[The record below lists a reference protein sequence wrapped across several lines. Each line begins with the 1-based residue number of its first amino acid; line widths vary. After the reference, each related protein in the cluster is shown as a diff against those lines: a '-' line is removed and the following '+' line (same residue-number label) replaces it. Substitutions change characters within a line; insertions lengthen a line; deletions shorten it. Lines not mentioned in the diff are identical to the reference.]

1 MQPQNSKNVV
11 DTGLR
16 IFGACMR
23 LFKPTVFILICL
35 ISISSIKASAENTFG
50 QSSIKMHFGPVQK
63 GEQGLPLADHFI
75 EFLSKSEA
83 TIDAAFYEIRD
94 HQIVDA
100 FIAAHRRGVRI
111 RILLDSDHFYLRN
124 HTTLEIDYN
133 DHNPYAKRLLEAG
146 IEVREDEKR
155 SGLMHNKFCVIDQKF
170 IWNGSYNLTTTGT
183 QRNENN
189 ALEFQSIKLSR
200 IFTREFNEMFED
212 RRFGI
217 TSPSTPDEQVID
229 FGGRKIEVYFGPE
242 DNPLEKIVRH
252 VRQARQGVYFMQFAM
267 TANDLGNLLIEQHNA
282 GIKVKG
288 IFDKILYRSTG
299 PYAEFSKLTRNGVP
313 VVVYDSALRGKLHH
327 KVFIIDPF
335 GKNPKVITGSMN
347 ASSNGN
353 YSNDENILI
362 IQDPVITQ
370 KYYRVFRDLF
380 GRTSTVMASFKTVKP
395 LKANTIVKRLSLMV
409 SSNGVRTQKLNIQF
423 PARWPHQ
430 SEDLGLKVYRMR
442 QGKMI
447 DTTSQENLLIT
458 SKNMYIRSANLTSG
472 GEGAMLMVR
481 MSNVLTPEIPGMY
494 NMYIKAKAK
503 NQAYYPLKN
512 QPTLEI
518 LGKNQKID
526 WTQTNEGHLLTKL
539 MDGNYRHLERLIR
552 RCREGNGCDDFTGR
566 FLTKSKQILRQNIIV
581 KSDVIASRLLDDL
594 NKLDRN
600 DLVNYRSEQKQLL
613 FQKSLELPKID

>member
-1 MQPQNSKNVV
+1 MESFIK
-11 DTGLR
+11 
-16 IFGACMR
+16 
-23 LFKPTVFILICL
+23 LFKLIALL
-35 ISISSIKASAENTFG
+35 IAYLVSVSLIWASEANALG
-50 QSSIKMHFGPVQK
+50 QPPIKMHFGPIQE
-63 GEQGLPLADHFI
+63 GEQGRSLADNFI
-75 EFLSKSEA
+75 EFLEKAEA

-94 HQIVDA
+94 HRIVDA
-100 FIAAHRRGVRI
+100 FIAAHQKGIRI
-111 RILLDSDHFYLRN
+111 RILLDSDYFFLRN
-124 HTTLEIDYN
+124 HSTLEIDYT
-133 DHNPYAKRLLEAG
+133 DRNPYAKRLLEAG
-146 IEVREDEKR
+146 IAVREDEKR
-155 SGLMHNKFCVIDQKF
+155 SGLMHNKFCVIDQKLV
-170 IWNGSYNLTTTGT
+170 WNGSYNLTTTGT
-183 QRNENN
+183 ERNENN
-189 ALEFQSIKLSR
+189 ALEFRSIKLSR

-217 TSPSTPDEQVID
+217 TSPSTPDEQTID
-229 FGGRKIEVYFGPE
+229 FGGRRVEVYFGPE
-242 DNPLEKIVRH
+242 DNPLEKIVKH

-327 KVFIIDPF
+327 KVFIIDPN

-362 IQDPVITQ
+362 IEDPVIA
-370 KYYRVFRDLF
+370 KEYYRVFRDLF
-380 GRTSTVMASFKTVKP
+380 GRTSRVMASFKTIKP
-395 LKANTIVKRLSLMV
+395 LRANSIVNRLSLMV
-409 SSNGVRTQKLNIQF
+409 SSNGIRTQKLNIQF

-430 SEDLGLKVYRMR
+430 NEDLGLKVYRMR

-447 DTTSQENLLIT
+447 NTTSQENLLIT
-458 SKNMYIRSANLTSG
+458 SKNMYIRSANLTSS

-503 NQAYYPLKN
+503 YQAYYPLKT

-518 LGKNQKID
+518 LGENQKID
-526 WTQTNEGHLLTKL
+526 LSSEGHLLTKL

-552 RCREGNGCDDFTGR
+552 RCRDGNGCEDFTGR
-566 FLTKSKQILRQNIIV
+566 FLTKSKQILRQKIIV
-581 KSDVIASRLLDDL
+581 EHDVDASELLDDL
-594 NKLDRN
+594 NKLDRGG
-600 DLVNYRSEQKQLL
+600 LVNYRSEQRQLL
-613 FQKSLELPKID
+613 LQKSSELPKID

>member
-1 MQPQNSKNVV
+1 MVIENFLELFMKFSKS
-11 DTGLR
+11 
-16 IFGACMR
+16 
-23 LFKPTVFILICL
+23 TVLLITCL
-35 ISISSIKASAENTFG
+35 ISVSIIGASNEDALG
-50 QSSIKMHFGPVQK
+50 QPSIKMHFGPIQK
-63 GEQGLPLADHFI
+63 GEQGLPLSDHFI
-75 EFLSKSEA
+75 KFLGKAET

-94 HQIVDA
+94 HKIVDT
-100 FIAAHRRGVRI
+100 FIAAHERGVRI
-111 RILLDSDHFYLRN
+111 RILVDSDHFFLRN

-146 IEVREDEKR
+146 IEIREDEKR
-155 SGLMHNKFCVIDQKF
+155 SGLMHNKFCVIDQKLV
-170 IWNGSYNLTTTGT
+170 WNGSYNLTTTGT

-189 ALEFQSIKLSR
+189 ALEISSLKLSR
-200 IFTREFNEMFED
+200 IFIREFNEMFED

-217 TSPSTPDEQVID
+217 TSPSTPDEQIID
-229 FGGRKIEVYFGPE
+229 FGGRRVEVFFGPE

-252 VRQARQGVYFMQFAM
+252 VRQAKQAVYFMQFAM
-267 TANDLGNLLIEQHNA
+267 TANDLGDLLIEQHNA

-353 YSNDENILI
+353 YTNDENILI
-362 IQDPVITQ
+362 IEDPVITQ

-380 GRTSTVMASFKTVKP
+380 GRTSTVMASFKTIKP
-395 LKANTIVKRLSLMV
+395 LKANTTLKRLSLMV

-423 PARWPHQ
+423 PARWPNQ

-447 DTTSQENLLIT
+447 DTTSQENLYIT
-458 SKNMYIRSANLTSG
+458 SKNMYIHSANLTSG

-503 NQAYYPLKN
+503 YQAYYPLKT

-518 LGKNQKID
+518 LGED
-526 WTQTNEGHLLTKL
+526 EEEDRSNENSLLTKI
-539 MDGNYRHLERLIR
+539 MEGNYQDLERLILH
-552 RCREGNGCDDFTGR
+552 CRDGHGCEHFTGR
-566 FLTKSKQILRQNIIV
+566 FLVKSKQILRQKIIV
-581 KSDVIASRLLDDL
+581 QNDVMASRMLDDL
-594 NKLDRN
+594 NKLDRYN
-600 DLVNYRSEQKQLL
+600 LMNFRSEKLQLL
-613 FQKSLELPKID
+613 SGQSSELPKLD